1 MADSSSFS
9 SLFALVDNHLSRT
22 NVQDG
27 SQPST
32 SGLGSFRLPSLNVQ
46 RGLSDTGLP
55 STSGLSSSSMRFPL
69 PSLSLSDRPR
79 NNVFSSQLGS
89 FFNTNESESQEGEK
103 KETPNICMSDCPI
116 NDVLAIQLSNMFKAR
131 EAKEQ
136 EERRKQQQ
144 KVEEMLS
151 PESEASSCLIDLMP
165 AVQLPGQ
172 AQQLHTDTLSS
183 GSSME
188 SIVMPDTADIVE
200 DEVQVD
206 LKLVTRPV
214 SPLKPI
220 TTDMS
225 YILKHKIGKCS
236 EFGKVLCARY
246 RPVAAPYFR
255 EYVPLT
261 NVKVFDFST
270 PSPDD
275 IVMERLRKP
284 ALYNAN
290 RAISVYD

>member
-9 SLFALVDNHLSRT
+9 SLFALVDNHLSKT
-22 NVQDG
+22 NLEG
-27 SQPST
+27 ESQPST
-32 SGLGSFRLPSLNVQ
+32 GGPGSFKLPSLNVH

-55 STSGLSSSSMRFPL
+55 STSGFSSSSMRFHI
-69 PSLSLSDRPR
+69 PSLSLTDRPV
-79 NNVFSSQLGS
+79 NNVFSSQIGS
-89 FFNTNESESQEGEK
+89 FFNTNDSKEEEK
-103 KETPNICMSDCPI
+103 KETPDISMSDCPI
-116 NDVLAIQLSNMFKAR
+116 NHILAKQLSNMFKAR
-131 EAKEQ
+131 EAKEE
-136 EERRKQQQ
+136 EERKKQQQ
-144 KVEEMLS
+144 KVEEVE
-151 PESEASSCLIDLMP
+151 ESTCLIDLMP
-165 AVQLPGQ
+165 AVQLASQ
-172 AQQLHTDTLSS
+172 MQQQYTNTLSS

-200 DEVQVD
+200 DDVQED
-206 LKLVTRPV
+206 LKLDLRPV

-275 IVMERLRKP
+275 IIMERLRKP
-284 ALYNAN
+284 SFYNAN
-290 RAISVYD
+290 RAISVYE